1 MGAGGAARE
10 ERAVAV
16 VGAGLAGLACAAG
29 LVAGGADPAGVLV
42 LEALGR
48 AGGRTLTAS
57 LDGEAVDVGA
67 CWVCPRQ
74 KRVHRLLKEHGL
86 DVIEQQTAGVRVGVR
101 SAGGLL
107 GWLSRALGRGWTP
120 PATFTTLYGLPLW
133 DLLQYVLLTRR
144 VNRLAAAIPAGRPWD
159 AKGAQGLDSK
169 SVSSWLEE
177 EGAPHNSTARG
188 LMASTV
194 QSVFCADADAVSML
208 LFLTTV
214 QEEGGVEVLLEEAQS
229 QRVVQGNGTLSAR
242 LAASLQ
248 ERGVEIRLG
257 VQVVGCAHSAEGGG
271 VLTTRDGA
279 KVSARR
285 VVLAMP
291 PPAIAELA
299 LEPPL
304 GGPLAAEQAAQRMG
318 KVIKVVVEFTECW
331 WRGAHCAMADPELL
345 EATLA
350 FDVSPP
356 RGHRHILAVFFFGA
370 KAEKWSAAAGKSD
383 AERRE
388 EAVRCARLL
397 FGDPGNVYVCMY
409 RVGGA
414 QPPCEVVGSV
424 EGDWPAVPGIRGG
437 YQSFPRL
444 GSTVASQ
451 AYSCSAPTSCLHFA
465 STENAT
471 HWRGYMDGAVQSGE
485 RAAAEV
491 LQAL

>member
-1 MGAGGAARE
+1 MGAGE
-10 ERAVAV
+10 EECAVAV
-16 VGAGLAGLACAAG
+16 VGAGLAGLACAASQ
-29 LVAGGADPAGVLV
+29 VAGGADPAGVLV
-42 LEALGR
+42 LEALDR

-57 LDGEAVDVGA
+57 LAGEPVDVGA

-74 KRVHRLLKEHGL
+74 KRVHRLLEQHGL
-86 DVIEQQTAGVRVGVR
+86 EVTEQQTAGVRVGVR
-101 SAGGLL
+101 SAGGLR
-107 GWLSRALGRGWTP
+107 GWLSRALGRGWAP
-120 PATFTTLYGLPLW
+120 PATFTTLSGLPLW

-159 AKGAQGLDSK
+159 AEGAQDLDSK
-169 SVSSWLEE
+169 SVTSWLEE
-177 EGAPHNSTARG
+177 ECPNSTARG
-188 LMASTV
+188 LMASVV
-194 QSVFCADADAVSML
+194 QSVYCANADAVSML
-208 LFLTTV
+208 LFLTAV

-229 QRVVQGNGTLSAR
+229 QRVVKGNGTLSAR

-257 VQVVGCAHSAEGGG
+257 VQVVGCAHSAEGGA
-271 VLTTRDGA
+271 VLTTRGGA

-291 PPAIAELA
+291 PPAIVELA
-299 LEPPL
+299 LEPRL
-304 GGPLAAEQAAQRMG
+304 GGPLASELAAQRMG
-318 KVIKVVVEFTECW
+318 KVIKVVVEFSKCW

-356 RGHRHILAVFFFGA
+356 RGGGGAPRHILAVFFFGA
-370 KAEKWSAAAGKSD
+370 KAEKWSAIAGKTE
-383 AERRE
+383 AERRK

-397 FGDPGNVYVCMY
+397 FGGP
-409 RVGGA
+409 A
-414 QPPCEVVGSV
+414 PPPCEVVGSV
-424 EGDWPAVPGIRGG
+424 EGDWPAMPFIRGG

-444 GSTVASQ
+444 GSIVASR
-451 AYSCSAPTSCLHFA
+451 AYSCSTPTSCLHFA

-471 HWRGYMDGAVQSGE
+471 HWRGYMDGAIQSGE

-491 LQAL
+491 LQALQGVSGSSS

>member
-1 MGAGGAARE
+1 MGAGGAAPE

-144 VNRLAAAIPAGRPWD
+144 INRLAAAIPAGRPWD

-257 VQVVGCAHSAEGGG
+257 VQVVGCAHSAEGGA

>member
-188 LMASTV
+188 LMASVV
-194 QSVFCADADAVSML
+194 QSVFCADPDAVSML
-208 LFLTTV
+208 LFLATV

-356 RGHRHILAVFFFGA
+356 RGGGARAHRHILAVFFFGA
-370 KAEKWSAAAGKSD
+370 KAEKWGAAAGKSD

-397 FGDPGNVYVCMY
+397 FGGP
-409 RVGGA
+409 A
-414 QPPCEVVGSV
+414 PPPCEVVGSV

>member
-1 MGAGGAARE
+1 MPRE

-29 LVAGGADPAGVLV
+29 LVEAGADPGGVVV

-57 LDGEAVDVGA
+57 LDGEPVDVGA

-74 KRVHRLLKEHGL
+74 KRVRRLLDQHGL

-107 GWLSRALGRGWTP
+107 GWLRRALGREWVP
-120 PATFTTLYGLPLW
+120 PATFTTISGLPLW
-133 DLLQYVLLTRR
+133 DLLQYALLTRR

-159 AKGAQGLDSK
+159 AKGAQHLDSK
-169 SVSSWLEE
+169 SVSSWLKED
-177 EGAPHNSTARG
+177 GAPHNSTARG
-188 LMASTV
+188 LMASVV
-194 QSVFCADADAVSML
+194 QSVFCADADVVSML
-208 LFLTTV
+208 LFLAAV
-214 QEEGGVEVLLEEAQS
+214 KEEGGVEVLLEEAQS
-229 QRVVQGNGTLSAR
+229 QRIVQGNGTLSAR

-257 VQVVGCAHSAEGGG
+257 VQVVGCVHSAEGGA
-271 VLTTRDGA
+271 VLTTREGA

-291 PPAIAELA
+291 PPAIAGLS
-299 LEPPL
+299 LDPPL
-304 GGPLAAEQAAQRMG
+304 SGPLGAELAAQRMG

-345 EATLA
+345 EASLA
-350 FDVSPP
+350 FDVSPLRGSAASSSP
-356 RGHRHILAVFFFGA
+356 RHLLAVFFFGA
-370 KAEKWSAAAGKSD
+370 KAEKWSAAAGKSEV
-383 AERRE
+383 ERRE

-397 FGDPGNVYVCMY
+397 FGGT
-409 RVGGA
+409 A
-414 QPPCEVVGSV
+414 APPCEVLGSV
-424 EGDWPAVPGIRGG
+424 EGDWPAVPGIEGG
-437 YQSFPRL
+437 YQSFPML
-444 GSTVASQ
+444 GSIVESRS
-451 AYSCSAPTSCLHFA
+451 YSCSEPTSCLHFA

-471 HWRGYMDGAVQSGE
+471 NWRGYMDGAIQSGE

>member
-1 MGAGGAARE
+1 M
-10 ERAVAV
+10 
-16 VGAGLAGLACAAG
+16 
-29 LVAGGADPAGVLV
+29 
-42 LEALGR
+42 
-48 AGGRTLTAS
+48 
-57 LDGEAVDVGA
+57 
-67 CWVCPRQ
+67 
-74 KRVHRLLKEHGL
+74 
-86 DVIEQQTAGVRVGVR
+86 
-101 SAGGLL
+101 
-107 GWLSRALGRGWTP
+107 
-120 PATFTTLYGLPLW
+120 
-133 DLLQYVLLTRR
+133 LLTRR

-208 LFLTTV
+208 LFLATV

-257 VQVVGCAHSAEGGG
+257 VQVVGCAHSAEGGA